1 MNRFFKHESMICGMK
16 MKCDTIEHRKLKYK
30 LEENTHSFRQCITT
44 NKESFEVLSFASH
57 HDFYDNKARKKFTAP
72 FTGKVKIS
80 FTLEL
85 NGFQELGFPL
95 VQLSPKITVNLLP
108 NCKRCYCP
116 LEIIV
121 DQEREIWHEDERSYM
136 VQLSLQK
143 SLLIS

>member
-16 MKCDTIEHRKLKYK
+16 MKCDTIEHRKLKYR

-57 HDFYDNKARKKFTAP
+57 HDFYDNKALHLLQARWR
-72 FTGKVKIS
+72 S

-85 NGFQELGFPL
+85 NGFQELSFPL

-143 SLLIS
+143 SLLII

>member
-16 MKCDTIEHRKLKYK
+16 MKCDTIEHWKLKYR

-57 HDFYDNKARKKFTAP
+57 HDFYDNKALHLLQARWR
-72 FTGKVKIS
+72 S

-143 SLLIS
+143 SLLII

>member
-1 MNRFFKHESMICGMK
+1 M
-16 MKCDTIEHRKLKYK
+16 
-30 LEENTHSFRQCITT
+30 
-44 NKESFEVLSFASH
+44 
-57 HDFYDNKARKKFTAP
+57 
-72 FTGKVKIS
+72 KIS

-85 NGFQELGFPL
+85 NGFQELGLPL

-108 NCKRCYCP
+108 NCKRYYCP

-121 DQEREIWHEDERSYM
+121 DLEREIWHEDERSYM

>member
-16 MKCDTIEHRKLKYK
+16 MKCDTIEHRKLKYR

-57 HDFYDNKARKKFTAP
+57 HDFYDNKALHLLQARWR
-72 FTGKVKIS
+72 S

-143 SLLIS
+143 SLLII

>member
-16 MKCDTIEHRKLKYK
+16 MKCDTIEHRKLKYR

-44 NKESFEVLSFASH
+44 NKESFEVLSFASQ
-57 HDFYDNKARKKFTAP
+57 HDFYDNKALHLLQARWR
-72 FTGKVKIS
+72 S

-85 NGFQELGFPL
+85 NGFQELSFPL

-143 SLLIS
+143 SLLII